1 MSGYSAEDH
10 AMSSYR
16 AQTHRMWKVA
26 IFAAM
31 LLAAVRPTAIAE
43 EERTRKAVMDIGREE
58 FQESCAACHGPDA
71 SGRGELANKLVKP
84 PKDLTM
90 IAERNGGTFPF
101 WMIFDIIA
109 GDTTVEGHDTSQMP
123 LFSQRMRGQESA
135 GVFPPAP
142 LRVLALT
149 HYLESIQE

>member
-1 MSGYSAEDH
+1 MAL
-10 AMSSYR
+10 YR
-16 AQTHRMWKVA
+16 AEAQRTWKVA
-26 IFAAM
+26 VFAVISLGA
-31 LLAAVRPTAIAE
+31 LTPTAIAE
-43 EERTRKAVMDIGREE
+43 EEKTRKAMLDIGREE
-58 FQESCAACHGPDA
+58 FQESCAACHGTDA

-90 IAERNGGTFPF
+90 IAENNGGTFPF
-101 WMIFDIIA
+101 WRVFDIIA
-109 GDTTVEGHDTSQMP
+109 GDTKVEDHDTSQMP
-123 LFSQRMRGQESA
+123 LFSERMRGQESA

>member
-1 MSGYSAEDH
+1 MAF
-10 AMSSYR
+10 YR
-16 AQTHRMWKVA
+16 AEAQRTWKVA
-26 IFAAM
+26 AFTAI
-31 LLAAVRPTAIAE
+31 LLGALTPTALAE
-43 EERTRKAVMDIGREE
+43 EERTRKAMLDIGREE
-58 FQESCAACHGPDA
+58 FQESCAACHGADA

-90 IAERNGGTFPF
+90 IAEQNGGTFPF
-101 WMIFDIIA
+101 WRVFDIIA

-123 LFSQRMRGQESA
+123 LFSDRMRGQKSA
-135 GVFPPAP
+135 GIFPPAP

>member
-1 MSGYSAEDH
+1 MALF
-10 AMSSYR
+10 R
-16 AQTHRMWKVA
+16 ADAQRTWKVVA
-26 IFAAM
+26 FAA
-31 LLAAVRPTAIAE
+31 LLLGALTPTAIGE
-43 EERTRKAVMDIGREE
+43 EEKTRKAILDIGREE
-58 FQESCAACHGPDA
+58 FQESCSACHGADA

-90 IAERNGGTFPF
+90 IAENNGGTFPF
-101 WMIFDIIA
+101 WRVFDIIA
-109 GDTTVEGHDTSQMP
+109 GDTKVEDHDTSQMP
-123 LFSQRMRGQESA
+123 LFSERMRGQESA

>member
-1 MSGYSAEDH
+1 MAF
-10 AMSSYR
+10 YR
-16 AQTHRMWKVA
+16 AKAQRTWKVA
-26 IFAAM
+26 AFAVI
-31 LLAAVRPTAIAE
+31 LLGALTPAAIAE
-43 EERTRKAVMDIGREE
+43 EERTRKAMLDIGREE

-90 IAERNGGTFPF
+90 VAEENGGTFPF
-101 WMIFDIIA
+101 WRVFDIIA
-109 GDTTVEGHDTSQMP
+109 GDTKVEGHDTSQMP
-123 LFSQRMRGQESA
+123 LFSERMRGQESA

>member
-1 MSGYSAEDH
+1 MASNSA
-10 AMSSYR
+10 A
-16 AQTHRMWKVA
+16 APIWKIA
-26 IFAAM
+26 AFAATLM
-31 LLAAVRPTAIAE
+31 VGLATLADGE
-43 EERTRKAVMDIGREE
+43 EERTRKAMLAIGSEE
-58 FQESCAACHGPDA
+58 FQESCAACHGADA
-71 SGRGELANKLVKP
+71 SGRGELANKLVKR

-90 IAERNGGTFPF
+90 IAEENGGTFPF
-101 WMIFDIIA
+101 WRVFDTIA

>member
-1 MSGYSAEDH
+1 MAL
-10 AMSSYR
+10 YR
-16 AQTHRMWKVA
+16 RDTQRTWKVVA
-26 IFAAM
+26 FAVISLGA
-31 LLAAVRPTAIAE
+31 LIPTVIAE
-43 EERTRKAVMDIGREE
+43 EEKTRNAVLDIGREE
-58 FQESCAACHGPDA
+58 FQESCSACHGADA

-90 IAERNGGTFPF
+90 IAENNGGTFPF
-101 WMIFDIIA
+101 WRVFDIIA
-109 GDTTVEGHDTSQMP
+109 GDTKVEDHDTSQMP
-123 LFSQRMRGQESA
+123 LFSERMRGQESA